1 MTVIDYDAEWDMQL
15 IRLDPGETPNLPQA
29 YTRPMYSNEKH
40 LTTIRQFAAQFN
52 YDKYRMR
59 ELVAKATKPR
69 REKQS
74 MLYFVLGEVVKL
86 KNEYGD
92 ISP

>member
-1 MTVIDYDAEWDMQL
+1 MTVLDYDAEWDMQL
-15 IRLDPGETPNLPQA
+15 IRLDPGEAPLPQA

-40 LTTIRQFAAQFN
+40 LTTIRAFTQQFN

-69 REKQS
+69 RDGNA